1 MSFQPPGAWA
11 TPQPVGPAPLD
22 QPQYNATIGQA
33 ASRFWRKFATFTGRA
48 SRSEY
53 WWWFL
58 ISFGVSIVLQIAG
71 SLTLGGTL
79 FRATSTNPFGD
90 LRTFLLPLIPSLVW
104 TVVALV
110 PSIALTI
117 RRLHDGNRRGW
128 WYLLVLPS
136 LVGGVVQ
143 LVGFASVD
151 PERMAVGDLSGLA
164 IVPLVIGGL
173 LSLIGLV
180 GSIVVLVFLIMG
192 PDPRGARFDRRP

>member
-58 ISFGVSIVLQIAG
+58 ISSGVSIVLQIAG

-192 PDPRGARFDRRP
+192 PDPRGARFDRRS